1 MRNPYKKLLATYN
14 NFMGMYIEFDTDKPI
29 VFLSDGAKI
38 LSVPKEDYEDYIQIL
53 KGYPA
58 YESGAT
64 YHNYKRTTTHIKRF
78 FDLCHDNRE
87 GADDTGV
94 ILQIEPTRSKPYY
107 VRILSSVKG
116 YVAVN
121 NEWYEAHVKAL
132 KPVMVT
138 CGGKAD
144 PIFIAG
150 ENGLALL
157 LPVRLEP
164 NYDKLADAIYKAYK
178 ETPVC

>member
-29 VFLSDGAKI
+29 AFLSDGAKI
-38 LSVPKEDYEDYIQIL
+38 LSVLRDDYEDYIQTL

-64 YHNYKRTTTHIKRF
+64 YHNYKRTTTHIKHF
-78 FDLCHDNRE
+78 FDINQDNRE

-94 ILQIEPTRSKPYY
+94 ILQIEPTWSKPNY
-107 VRILSSVKG
+107 VRILGSVNG

-121 NEWYEAHVKAL
+121 NEWYEAHDKAL
-132 KPVMVT
+132 EPVAMT
-138 CGGKAD
+138 CGGKSD

-150 ENGLALL
+150 KNGLALL

-164 NYDKLADAIYKAYK
+164 KYDKIADAIWRLYR
-178 ETPVC
+178 ENIV